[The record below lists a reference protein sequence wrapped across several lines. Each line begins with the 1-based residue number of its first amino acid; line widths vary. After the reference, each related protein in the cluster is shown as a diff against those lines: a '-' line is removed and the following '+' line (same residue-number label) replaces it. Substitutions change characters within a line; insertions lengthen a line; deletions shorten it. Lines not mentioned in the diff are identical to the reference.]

1 MPTKNYLKS
10 VLRKAEEQVRALEG
24 GLRHIGSEMAKLQKK
39 HGQFEQMLKLRKQ
52 DVLKIKKQLEDIQ
65 KIQREE
71 GGIDRWQSIS
81 PR

>member
-1 MPTKNYLKS
+1 MPSEGHLKS
-10 VLRKAEEQVRALEG
+10 ILRKAEQQVRALEG
-24 GLRHIGSEMAKLQKK
+24 GLQHIGSEMAKLQKK

-52 DVLKIKKQLEDIQ
+52 DVLKIKKQLEGIQ

-81 PR
+81 PQ

>member
-1 MPTKNYLKS
+1 MPSEGHLKS
-10 VLRKAEEQVRALEG
+10 ILRKAEQQVRALEG
-24 GLRHIGSEMAKLQKK
+24 GLQHIGSEMVKLQKK

-81 PR
+81 PQ